1 MMFDIVIA
9 KLSIYLHMTK
19 KTRDVFHNQ
28 TFIYGRCNKSL
39 SKGEKLHFSPTCT
52 VRMSRENS
60 TFA

>member
-39 SKGEKLHFSPTCT
+39 SKGERHHFSLLQ
-52 VRMSRENS
+52 R
-60 TFA
+60 